1 MPRKTKAKKFRRRS
15 RTHGRGAKAG
25 RGKGLRG
32 GSGNAG
38 LKKHRRVTTVLHDR
52 KAKAPYFGKHGF
64 TRHGPGAGDEDVVV
78 NVRDL
83 PTLFGETKSI
93 DLASEGYTKLLGGG
107 SLDKAYEVKVARAS
121 DSAVRKVEEA
131 GGSIVFTESDDVDE
145 PEAAEASEGDA

>member
-1 MPRKTKAKKFRRRS
+1 MPRKTKAKKHRRRS

-25 RGKGLRG
+25 RGKGLKG

-38 LKKHRRVTTVLHDR
+38 LHKHRFTTTVKLLKEQGIQH
-52 KAKAPYFGKHGF
+52 FGKHGF
-64 TRHGPGAGDEDVVV
+64 TRHGLRTDVEDVVV

-83 PTLFGETKSI
+83 ATLFGETKSI

-107 SLDKAYEVKVARAS
+107 RVDRAYEIKVANAS

-131 GGSIVFTESDDVDE
+131 GGSVVLT
-145 PEAAEASEGDA
+145 ASEGAKDEEKAGAAEGDA